1 MPSKFTPIRL
11 VVGAWCLLTLV
22 MLNVYNGVLISYV
35 TETGRPQPLITSF
48 YDVPHYS
55 NILLVVDKG
64 LATDIVISVGVL
76 CFKKQIVQLYF

>member
-11 VVGAWCLLTLV
+11 VVGTWCLLTLV

-48 YDVPHYS
+48 YDVPHDS

-64 LATDIVISVGVL
+64 LAPDIVISVGVL